1 MKIRSLF
8 LCTCMTVVPLTALV
22 SHRLPGGIVQVAG
35 DLLTTARGRSES
47 QVDTT
52 PEPVAEV
59 AGEPLAAAPAISGP
73 AISGPAINAPAGYAP
88 AATSPGRTPAES
100 DLADIQ
106 RRFVAAGVTAVE
118 CRPLP
123 GHGGGFMATCRVGVD
138 TEGSLF
144 RMFQASGS
152 DPATASRALLDAV
165 ELWRERATPR
175 TARQPSDVQ
184 VGR

>member
-59 AGEPLAAAPAISGP
+59 AGEPLAAAP